1 MWQQEVTAPLGS
13 STRVEHRREEES
25 RRHPVLRGSRPEP
38 WEARGYS
45 LEIPT
50 VPLSATITSNLLLCP
65 KSFLPKGNGDANSKG
80 VFVFNSSDN
89 SIKPFQHFNLKKKSS
104 ALPSSL
110 LWLNIHIYFHRE
122 SLKLKKKYAERCK
135 HIDAHANP
143 GKDWWCDVLGV
154 PSPPS

>member
-122 SLKLKKKYAERCK
+122 SLKLKKKCRK
-135 HIDAHANP
+135 VQTH
-143 GKDWWCDVLGV
+143 
-154 PSPPS
+154 